1 MLFVSQCS
9 SLVGEIQYTVI
20 TSKPTKRIMPLKTN
34 LFRRNNYMARIA
46 LGLLALTSFLSA
58 SLPLP
63 PSPVPEPSTYLMMG
77 AGLGALIY
85 ARSKFGKKK

>member
-1 MLFVSQCS
+1 
-9 SLVGEIQYTVI
+9 
-20 TSKPTKRIMPLKTN
+20 
-34 LFRRNNYMARIA
+34 MARIA

-58 SLPLP
+58 SQTQ
-63 PSPVPEPSTYLMMG
+63 SPIPEPSTYLMMG

>member
-1 MLFVSQCS
+1 M
-9 SLVGEIQYTVI
+9 T
-20 TSKPTKRIMPLKTN
+20 
-34 LFRRNNYMARIA
+34 RIA

-58 SLPLP
+58 SITP

>member
-1 MLFVSQCS
+1 
-9 SLVGEIQYTVI
+9 
-20 TSKPTKRIMPLKTN
+20 
-34 LFRRNNYMARIA
+34 MARIA

-58 SLPLP
+58 SNI
-63 PSPVPEPSTYLMMG
+63 SFVPEPSTYLMMG